1 MFMRDNVGHVIWSL
15 SGNKI
20 NTEKI
25 IFISCKTVL
34 LLFFIGHMIVFYF
47 YDLTMSSAAL
57 Q

>member
-1 MFMRDNVGHVIWSL
+1 MRDNVGHVIWSL

-47 YDLTMSSAAL
+47 YDLTMSSVAL